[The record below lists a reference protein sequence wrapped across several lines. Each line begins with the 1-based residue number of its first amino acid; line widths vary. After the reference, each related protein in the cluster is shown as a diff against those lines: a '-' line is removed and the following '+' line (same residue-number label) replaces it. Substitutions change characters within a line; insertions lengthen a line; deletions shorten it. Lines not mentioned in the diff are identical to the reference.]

1 MIVVERAPP
10 FLTVQDAG
18 RFGYRSSGVPPAG
31 AMDQWSYGL
40 ANVLAGNERNAAA
53 LEWAIGGGSLRFEH
67 DTVIGLAGAEIDGL
81 IDEQPIQ
88 SPGSFVVRSG
98 QVLKVRGITARRF
111 LYLGLRGG
119 VECPIVLGSRSTYLP
134 GSFGGIEGRRLAN
147 GDVLAAGATD
157 LPQRHRAHREI
168 QELAGEPDYD
178 AGTVR
183 VIPRLSDA
191 ADQRHSSAREAD
203 GDSELFSRFAE
214 QRYTVSAASDRM
226 GYRLEADQ
234 PLDGARA
241 SITSEPVCAGTIQ
254 LTPSGQPIV
263 LMADAPTIGGYR
275 IIGTVISCDLPII
288 AQSLPGRILSF
299 ERTSVE
305 NAQALLEQRE
315 LALSRLVKVASA
327 RAGC

>member
-10 FLTVQDAG
+10 YLTVQDAG

-40 ANVLAGNERNAAA
+40 ANVLAGNQRNAAA

-67 DTVIGLAGAEIDGL
+67 DTAIGLAGAEIDGL
-81 IDEQPIQ
+81 IDEKPIQ

-98 QVLKVRGITARRF
+98 QILKVRGITERRF
-111 LYLGLRGG
+111 LYLALRGG

-134 GSFGGIEGRRLAN
+134 GSFGGIEGRRLMN
-147 GDVLAAGATD
+147 GDVVASGALA

-168 QELAGEPDYD
+168 QELGGKPDYN
-178 AGTVR
+178 ATTVR
-183 VIPRLSDA
+183 IIPRAPDEV
-191 ADQRHSSAREAD
+191 DQRHSGEQEP
-203 GDSELFSRFAE
+203 DSEWELFARFAE
-214 QRYTVSAASDRM
+214 QKYTVATASDRM
-226 GYRLEADQ
+226 GYRLEGDR
-234 PLDGARA
+234 LLEGVRA

-275 IIGTVISCDLPII
+275 IIGTVISCDLPIV
-288 AQSLPGRILSF
+288 AQSLPGRSLRF
-299 ERTSVE
+299 ERISVDK
-305 NAQALLEQRE
+305 AQALLNERE
-315 LALSRLVKVASA
+315 RALSQLVKVASA